1 VKTIDDLGKQFC
13 RELEEFFV
21 NYHELSGAKY
31 RVLDVK
37 GPDKARKL
45 VEASCNEGKLL
56 LLAWACPISFQ

>member
-45 VEASCNEGKLL
+45 VEASL
-56 LLAWACPISFQ
+56 Q